1 MNNIKLELPYMKTI
15 TVSTGVDDSTKLQRL
30 IDQTGNTA
38 ANYVFSENIEINS
51 LLRLYNNT
59 EFSGDGVEFR
69 LMENAPTNP
78 FGEQIPLIGPKSPK
92 SCEGLKIH
100 DIVFEGER
108 DNQKYAPRKEGKPWG
123 LGSHNFIGPGV
134 ISNPVPSNT
143 ANCEFYNLEFNN
155 NLGDG
160 IRVEG
165 GTNIL
170 IHDIKAK
177 RGGHDIICLSGVN
190 YGEVYNLKA
199 DLAVNA
205 AVRTRSAKK
214 IKIHDCELNGD
225 TGIAFSPGIEIQS
238 TADNW
243 TSSDIEIY
251 NNKIYRT
258 FGPGVQVAGTVKN
271 NGLVSIHN
279 NLFVGCG
286 AMPAGNEISGVG
298 GVVFDGFPVEIKNN
312 TFYENLGYSIL
323 CGAYNRSSTYSYE
336 STIKNNII
344 IKTQKSLYPGIYS
357 GTGIS
362 CQTGARNKITVENN
376 CQYGNK
382 TANHYGVSYKFSIS
396 ADPLFVDPSK
406 NDYHLKSSSGGER
419 SPCVFPEYELGMYAG
434 TKEAAVYYPP
444 AKPSVLIEKTSE
456 EDLKAF
462 IAALLNVG
470 YLSKDQ
476 IKGYQNVSKGFWV

>member
-1 MNNIKLELPYMKTI
+1 MKTI

-59 EFSGDGVEFR
+59 EFSGDGATFT
-69 LMENAPTNP
+69 LIENAPTNP

-92 SCEGLKIH
+92 SAEGLKIH
-100 DIVFEGER
+100 DIIFEGER
-108 DNQKYAPRKEGKPWG
+108 DNQVKVPKKNGKNWG
-123 LGSHNFIGPGV
+123 LGYHNFIGLGV
-134 ISNPVPSNT
+134 ISNPVPANSF
-143 ANCEFYNLEFNN
+143 NCEFYNLEFNN

-165 GTNIL
+165 GTNISV
-170 IHDIKAK
+170 HDIKAK
-177 RGGHDIICLSGVN
+177 RGGHDIICLSSVST
-190 YGEVYNLKA
+190 GEVYNLKA

-214 IKIHDCELNGD
+214 IKIHDCKLNGD
-225 TGIAFSPGIEIQS
+225 TGIAFCPGFEIQS
-238 TADNW
+238 TAENLI
-243 TSSDIEIY
+243 SEDIEIY
-251 NNKIYRT
+251 NNEIYKT

-286 AMPAGNEISGVG
+286 AMPAGNTISGVG
-298 GVVFDGFPVEIKNN
+298 GIVFDGFPVEIKNN
-312 TFYENLGYSIL
+312 TFDQNLGYSIL

-344 IKTQKSLYPGIYS
+344 TKTQKSLYPGPYS
-357 GTGIS
+357 GCGIS
-362 CQTGARNKITVENN
+362 NQTGSRNTIHVFNN

-382 TANHYGVSYKFSIS
+382 LNHYGVTFTSSLS
-396 ADPLFVDPSK
+396 ADPLFVDPEK
-406 NDYHLKSSSGGER
+406 GDYHLKSSSGGER
-419 SPCVFPEYELGMYAG
+419 SPCVFPEYELGRYAG
-434 TKEAAVYYPP
+434 TPEAATYYPP
-444 AKPSVLIEKTSE
+444 VPPSVNIPRKNEAEMKAWIEA
-456 EDLKAF
+456 L
-462 IAALLNVG
+462 IAAG
-470 YLSKDQ
+470 YLAQSDERS
-476 IKGYQNVSKGFWV
+476 YNNVSKDFWV